1 MIGSDKD
8 KELVPKGGNDTFS
21 FFDSFPHSPFSSI
34 SPFSGFDN
42 YISDIMHRHNRWYEQ
57 EFERPWTYFDP
68 FFRDPFFRDP
78 FFKDPSMENRIDH
91 SFFNTKKVP
100 LDLKEFYNTRP
111 TFFPSSFMAPTV
123 SPFTSSRFFTP
134 FSSPL
139 SSFLSRAHPGCS
151 NMNMVDKD
159 GKIEITLKTPGLSKE
174 NLEIDVDNDKLNIK
188 GMRTDEFEEKGD
200 NNSYHFKEKKMSCF
214 QQSIRLPENADP
226 DKVKATLKDGILK
239 IHVDK
244 LDHPEKK
251 KVEIQ

>member
-1 MIGSDKD
+1 MIGSDKN
-8 KELVPKGGNDTFS
+8 KELVPKGEDDTFS
-21 FFDSFPHSPFSSI
+21 LFDSFPYSPFSSI
-34 SPFSGFDN
+34 SPFSDFDN
-42 YISDIMHRHNRWYEQ
+42 YISDFMHRHNRWYEQ
-57 EFERPWTYFDP
+57 EFGRSLSYFDS
-68 FFRDPFFRDP
+68 FSRDPFV
-78 FFKDPSMENRIDH
+78 ENRIDH
-91 SFFNTKKVP
+91 SFFNTKRVP
-100 LDLKEFYNTRP
+100 LDLKEFYNIRP
-111 TFFPSSFMAPTV
+111 TFFPSSLMAPTV
-123 SPFTSSRFFTP
+123 SPFRPSRFLTP

-151 NMNMVDKD
+151 NMDMVDKD

-188 GMRTDEFEEKGD
+188 GMRTDEFEEKGE